1 MDKKGHEMVQIQKQ
15 KKQVAALAVAGAF
28 ALAALVPTQASAAPV
43 NIVAGDTIKLYDGPG
58 STGGGEFWADVVGKG
73 VGGTIN
79 AGNNDFIA
87 FCLEFNE
94 TFSSYGQE
102 LKVQAVNIGSVN
114 GGVSGQTSPNFDP
127 ISAETAWLYTQAMTN
142 PSVLT
147 GGYAHTAAK
156 ANSLQRAI
164 WFLEGELGASYTE
177 TQLNS
182 LDSQAKTWV
191 DQAQASGWTTIGNV
205 RVLNLLK
212 YSGGNWVNS
221 QDQLWISPIPEPET
235 YAMLLAGLGLMGFVA
250 RRRRSRAL

>member
-1 MDKKGHEMVQIQKQ
+1 MVQIKEQ

-43 NIVAGDTIKLYDGPG
+43 NIVAGDTIRVYDGPG

-73 VGGTIN
+73 VSGTIN

-94 TFSSYGQE
+94 TLQYNVN
-102 LKVQAVNIGSVN
+102 LKVAAVNTGSVN
-114 GGVSGQTSPNFDP
+114 GGVSGQTSTNFDP

-142 PSVLT
+142 PGVLT
-147 GGYAHTAAK
+147 GGYAHSQAK

-177 TQLNS
+177 AQLNS

-205 RVLNLLK
+205 RVLNLQR
-212 YSGGNWVNS
+212 YAGGQWVNA

-250 RRRRSRAL
+250 RRRKSRASQG